1 MKIVS
6 IVGARP
12 QFIKHAPL
20 SKELNKTHQNVLIH
34 TGQHYDYTMNKIF
47 FDQLGILEPD
57 YNLGIGSGSH
67 AYQTGEMM
75 KGIEDILIKE
85 SPDLVIVYGDTNSTL
100 AGALSASKLHIKV
113 AHIEAGLR
121 MYDKS
126 LPEEINRVV
135 ADYCSDYLFCPTQT
149 AVDNLYKEGMT
160 KGTYLTGDVMVDS
173 LNFNKEI
180 AEKSSILDILGLTSK
195 KYSLV
200 TIHRAGNT
208 DTLENLKNIVTALI
222 ELGSQGM
229 TLVFPVHPRTVKMLK
244 TYGLYEKLN
253 TMVKLIE
260 PQGYLEFLKL
270 MNHSKII
277 MTDSGGIQ
285 KEAYVLKVPC
295 ITLMDNTPW
304 VETVEDG
311 WNVLVGNNKMKII
324 DMAKV
329 FSPSNQMHGERFGKG
344 KAAIEICNIISDL
357 KSN

>member
-34 TGQHYDYTMNKIF
+34 TGQHYDYSMNKIF
-47 FDQLGILEPD
+47 FDELGIPKPD

-67 AYQTGEMM
+67 AHQTGDMM
-75 KGIEDILIKE
+75 KSIEDILIKE
-85 SPDLVIVYGDTNSTL
+85 SPNLVIVYGDTNSTL

-113 AHIEAGLR
+113 AHVEAGLR

-126 LPEEINRVV
+126 LPEEINRVI

-149 AVDNLYKEGMT
+149 AVDNLCKEGMT

-173 LNFNKEI
+173 LKLNKEI

-195 KYSLV
+195 RYSLV
-200 TIHRAGNT
+200 TIHRASNT
-208 DTLENLKNIVTALI
+208 DILENLKNIANALI

-229 TLVFPVHPRTVKMLK
+229 TLVFPVHPRTVKMLN
-244 TYGLYEKLN
+244 TFSLYEKLN
-253 TMVKLIE
+253 TSVKLIE

-270 MNHSKII
+270 MNHSNKII
-277 MTDSGGIQ
+277 TDSGGIQ
-285 KEAYVLKVPC
+285 KEAYILKIPC
-295 ITLMDNTPW
+295 ITLLDNTPW

-311 WNVLVGNNKMKII
+311 WNVLVGMDTEKII
-324 DMAKV
+324 RLSRNFK
-329 FSPSNQMHGERFGKG
+329 PNHQHSNLFGQG
-344 KAAIEICNIISDL
+344 ACGNIANIIGTLSI
-357 KSN
+357 